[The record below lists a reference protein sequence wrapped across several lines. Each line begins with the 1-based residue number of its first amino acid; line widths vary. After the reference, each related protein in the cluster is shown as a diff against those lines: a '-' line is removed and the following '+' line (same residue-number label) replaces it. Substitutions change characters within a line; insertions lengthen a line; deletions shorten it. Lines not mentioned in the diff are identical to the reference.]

1 MGLCTWTSNLIPL
14 QRSKRLSR
22 IGELQVTRP
31 TRFCYR
37 ICFVLMASLTV
48 TPLTVGGLKPKKDPT
63 KWRDY
68 KFKEQDI
75 KEAEKECDHGGR
87 PLPEMYQHHS
97 TGRRAQYGP
106 TQTIIF
112 QGSEYTEK

>member
-1 MGLCTWTSNLIPL
+1 MTKLTS
-14 QRSKRLSR
+14 
-22 IGELQVTRP
+22 
-31 TRFCYR
+31 FCYQA
-37 ICFVLMASLTV
+37 CLVLIAVLLVSPFATALH
-48 TPLTVGGLKPKKDPT
+48 KPEKGPAE
-63 KWRDY
+63 WRGY